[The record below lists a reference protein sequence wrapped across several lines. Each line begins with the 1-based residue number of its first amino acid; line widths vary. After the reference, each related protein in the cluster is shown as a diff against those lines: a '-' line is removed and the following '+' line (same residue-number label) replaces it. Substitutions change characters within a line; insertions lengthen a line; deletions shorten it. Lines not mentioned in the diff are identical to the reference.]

1 MSSSPADRLKE
12 FRLPAIRSD
21 REGAAVRKAAAEIMA
36 AEDQMVFDALDA
48 VAQTCRTEG
57 HPGHG
62 KPIAE
67 CTHPDCVVQHI
78 HDC

>member
-12 FRLPAIRSD
+12 FRLPVIRSD
-21 REGAAVRKAAAEIMA
+21 RDGAAVRKAAAEIMA
-36 AEDQMVFDALDA
+36 AEDQRVFDALDDLLR
-48 VAQTCRTEG
+48 TCRTEG

-62 KPIAE
+62 KPISE
-67 CTHPDCVVQHI
+67 CTHPDFVVFHI